1 MPTPNLSPL
10 RWLLAL
16 LLTLS
21 LFPAFAAGPAGLA
34 ENPEA
39 DALTKTLIERR
50 LSRDDLANFHR
61 VEVSVSDGV
70 ATLRGTARTRQTRD
84 ALLSEVAK
92 VSGVLAV
99 QDKIEV
105 EPTP

>member
-1 MPTPNLSPL
+1 MPAISLPVARL
-10 RWLLAL
+10 LLAF
-16 LLTLS
+16 LLTLAV
-21 LFPAFAAGPAGLA
+21 FPAVAASPAGGP

-61 VEVSVSDGV
+61 VEVTVVDGV
-70 ATLRGTARTRQTRD
+70 ATLRGTARTRQARD

-92 VSGVLAV
+92 VSGVMAV

-105 EPTP
+105 EPKP

>member
-1 MPTPNLSPL
+1 MPTINLQ
-10 RWLLAL
+10 RWLLAFL
-16 LLTLS
+16 LALAV
-21 LFPAFAAGPAGLA
+21 FPAFAAGPSALLD
-34 ENPEA
+34 NPEA
-39 DALTKTLIERR
+39 DALTEALVRRR
-50 LSRDDLANFHR
+50 LAAEDLVNFHR
-61 VEVSVSDGV
+61 VEISVSHGV
-70 ATLRGTARTRQTRD
+70 ATLRGTARTRQSRD

>member
-1 MPTPNLSPL
+1 MPTFYLA
-10 RWLLAL
+10 RLLAFL
-16 LLTLS
+16 FALAV
-21 LFPAFAAGPAGLA
+21 FPAAAAGPADLA
-34 ENPEA
+34 DNPEA

-50 LSRDDLANFHR
+50 LTRDDLVNFHR

-70 ATLRGTARTRQTRD
+70 AALRGTARTRQTRD